1 MGHRLEDQAT
11 YQLPVM
17 IQPNIGLDSNS
28 RQAVIDLLDISLSD
42 EIILA
47 AKTRSLYWNIQGM
60 EFLVLR
66 ALLDDQYDRLCSFSD
81 EMAERVRM
89 LGGFPLGSLRAFLE
103 HARLKEQ
110 PGDGADLMH
119 LLADHEALTR
129 FLREDAKRCLEE
141 FDDDGTR
148 DLLVSAVRCHE
159 KIAWM
164 LRSQVAVEDRRP

>member
-1 MGHRLEDQAT
+1 MGHSQEDQAT

-17 IQPNIGLDSNS
+17 TQPNIGLDSNS
-28 RQAVIDLLDISLSD
+28 RQAIIDLLDVALSD

-47 AKTRSLYWNIQGM
+47 VKTRSLHWNIQGTA
-60 EFLVLR
+60 FLELR
-66 ALLDDQYDRLCSFSD
+66 AFLDDQYHRLSSLTD

-110 PGDGADLMH
+110 HGEGPDLMH

-141 FDDDGTR
+141 FEDDGTR
-148 DLLVSAVRCHE
+148 DLLVSAIRCHE

-164 LRSQVAVEDRRP
+164 LRSHMAVEDRRP

>member
-1 MGHRLEDQAT
+1 MGHHLEDQAT
-11 YQLPVM
+11 YQFPVM

-47 AKTRSLYWNIQGM
+47 AKTRSLHWNIQGM

-66 ALLDDQYDRLCSFSD
+66 ALLDDQYDCLCSLSN

-110 PGDGADLMH
+110 PGDGPDLMH

-141 FDDDGTR
+141 FEDDGTR
-148 DLLVSAVRCHE
+148 DLLVSAIRCHE

-164 LRSQVAVEDRRP
+164 LRSYVASDERRP